1 MKVLEKIA
9 IRYEPVSKQVTMIET
24 KLREG
29 RQMIAKDNIE
39 LRKLYEQVEQQQLPI
54 QKNAYMGELV
64 MQQLTVLLEQTD
76 DTLKVERV
84 RNALH
89 DVSMRVQD
97 LRTMEEVHIQF
108 FVSIEMTRQ
117 NNNRL
122 GQSVERTLALGS
134 NVVMVGLA
142 IQSALTRQKRVME
155 ATQRTRE
162 FLGNLIVA
170 NAASIKQHTQDIG
183 DLYNNP
189 VIAIDKITQAHNDLI
204 EAMNEAD
211 RLKQEGIDAAR
222 VNIAKLSQLS
232 ADLQHRSQ
240 GLRDQRTSQ
249 AQSIEA

>member
-1 MKVLEKIA
+1 M
-9 IRYEPVSKQVTMIET
+9 
-24 KLREG
+24 
-29 RQMIAKDNIE
+29 N
-39 LRKLYEQVEQQQLPI
+39 
-54 QKNAYMGELV
+54 
-64 MQQLTVLLEQTD
+64 QLTELLDDTE

-89 DVSMRVQD
+89 DVAMRVQD

-162 FLGNLIVA
+162 FLGKPDRGQRRLHQ
-170 NAASIKQHTQDIG
+170 AAYSG
-183 DLYNNP
+183 DRW
-189 VIAIDKITQAHNDLI
+189 T
-204 EAMNEAD
+204 
-211 RLKQEGIDAAR
+211 
-222 VNIAKLSQLS
+222 STTT
-232 ADLQHRSQ
+232 RSSP
-240 GLRDQRTSQ
+240 LT
-249 AQSIEA
+249 